1 MTKSMMK
8 KIVWMMALCLV
19 DMSVKAQA
27 PMPQWTIDLVNM
39 NPDVIDSIHRV
50 TIDYEKLQEAGVNP
64 DRIISRTYVIYYH
77 QPRKHS
83 EPQGEQFPLRAMMT
97 VYDDA
102 DPTTAMNQ
110 FYIGGYALPSRST
123 PRRVAR

>member
-1 MTKSMMK
+1 MMK

-19 DMSVKAQA
+19 GMSVKAQA

-50 TIDYEKLQEAGVNP
+50 AIDYEKLQEAGVNP
-64 DRIISRTYVIYYH
+64 SNIVSRTYVIYYH

-83 EPQGEQFPLRAMMT
+83 EPQHNGF
-97 VYDDA
+97 
-102 DPTTAMNQ
+102 DPKRCIT
-110 FYIGGYALPSRST
+110 II
-123 PRRVAR
+123 